1 MTDLEI
7 IDAVEKVRAKNNTN
21 WMDVLR
27 LAFKHDPESAR
38 ALFARINQKDKEIS
52 QLLEQLA
59 ANGKNSTSI

>member
-7 IDAVEKVRAKNNTN
+7 IDAVERVRSKNNGN

-27 LAFKHDPESAR
+27 LAFKHDPDAAR

-52 QLLEQLA
+52 QLLDQLA
-59 ANGKNSTSI
+59 NNG